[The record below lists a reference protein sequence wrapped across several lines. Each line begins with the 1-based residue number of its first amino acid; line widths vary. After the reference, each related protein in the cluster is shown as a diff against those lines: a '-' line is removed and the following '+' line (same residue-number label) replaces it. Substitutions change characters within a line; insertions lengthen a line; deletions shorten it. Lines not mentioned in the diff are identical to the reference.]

1 MASFFIALG
10 TGEEKILSSEKALLR
25 VGRLPEGEI
34 FIDEAVVSRR
44 HAEIFLS
51 DRKYFVRDAGSLNG
65 TFLNGKRI
73 FQPTE
78 LAPGNVIGVG
88 NSRIVF
94 EPAESVSFLKDKGA
108 EKPSST
114 VNLARPADT
123 GRVMA
128 PLVLLQT
135 VAGIA
140 REIVQPRSLESL
152 MDSILRSC
160 VEKTR
165 AERAAI
171 MLIDKAGSLTPRAYF
186 SRVRSAGKFS
196 ISMSIATRAIVENQA
211 VLIKDVAGDENLKT
225 SESIASLRIR
235 SAICTPLWNGEKT
248 VGVLYVDTSEL
259 GRQFDETDLLFFSS
273 LSGMIAEKIEN
284 TILGEIAK
292 DKERLDTEMEIA
304 RDIQNNLFPKEIPR
318 IEGYELSCFNRP
330 SREVGGDYFDVLAIG
345 PRYAVAI
352 ADVSGKGMGA
362 AMLMSNLQAVLRSKA
377 PGLEAPDQLLS
388 QMNMDLLD
396 RVGQGRFITLCYL
409 VLEPRS
415 DGVIYTN
422 AGHNPP
428 YVVRTGGEVETLEA
442 SGIPLGILPGTEYKA
457 LETEVA
463 PGEMIALYSDGITE
477 CMNRNAEQF
486 GEERFVEILKA
497 NRAKR
502 TSELIDAVLLAVDTF
517 REEEPFSDDMTLVIL
532 KRSDA

>member
-1 MASFFIALG
+1 M
-10 TGEEKILSSEKALLR
+10 
-25 VGRLPEGEI
+25 GRLPESEI
-34 FIDEAVVSRR
+34 FIDEPVVSRN
-44 HAEIFLS
+44 HAEIFRS
-51 DRKYFVRDAGSLNG
+51 DDKYFVRDAGSRNG
-65 TFLNGKRI
+65 TVLNGKRI
-73 FQPTE
+73 FQPAE
-78 LAPGNVIGVG
+78 LAPGNVIAVG

-94 EPAESVSFLKDKGA
+94 EPAESVSFLKDRAA

-123 GRVMA
+123 GQVMA

-135 VAGIA
+135 VAAIA
-140 REIVQPRSLESL
+140 RELVQPRSLESL

-165 AERAAI
+165 AQRAAI
-171 MLIDKAGSLTPRAYF
+171 MLIDKSGTLTPRAYF

-259 GRQFDETDLLFFSS
+259 GRQFDENDLLFFSS

-284 TILGEIAK
+284 TLLGEIAK
-292 DKERLDTEMEIA
+292 EKERLDTEMEIA
-304 RDIQNNLFPKEIPR
+304 RDIQNNLFPKEIPK
-318 IEGYELSCFNRP
+318 IAGYELACFSRP
-330 SREVGGDYFDVLAIG
+330 SQEVGGDYFDVLAIG
-345 PRYAVAI
+345 ACFGIAI

-377 PGLEAPDQLLS
+377 PRMEAPDELLR
-388 QMNMDLLD
+388 QMNVDLLD
-396 RVGQGRFITLCYL
+396 RVGEGRFISLCYL
-409 VLEPRS
+409 VLEPGANRL
-415 DGVIYTN
+415 IYTN

-428 YVVRTGGEVETLEA
+428 YVVKTTNEVETLEA

-457 LETEVA
+457 VEMPVV
-463 PGEMIALYSDGITE
+463 PGDVIALYSDGITE
-477 CMNRNAEQF
+477 CMNRKAEQF
-486 GEERFVEILKA
+486 GEEQFLEILKA
-497 NRAKR
+497 NRAKKA
-502 TSELIDAVLLAVDTF
+502 SEIIDAVLLAVDTF

>member
-10 TGEEKILSSEKALLR
+10 TGEERILSSEKPLLR
-25 VGRLPEGEI
+25 VGRHAESEI
-34 FIDEAVVSRR
+34 FIDEPVVSRH
-44 HAEIFLS
+44 HAEIFRS
-51 DRKYFVRDAGSLNG
+51 DDKYFVRDAGSRNG

-73 FQPTE
+73 FQPAE
-78 LAPGNVIGVG
+78 LGPGNVIAVG

-94 EPAESVSFLKDKGA
+94 EPTEGVSFLKDRAA

-123 GRVMA
+123 GGIMA

-135 VAGIA
+135 VAAIA

-171 MLIDKAGSLTPRAYF
+171 MLVDKSGSLAPRAYF
-186 SRVRSAGKFS
+186 SRIRSAGKFS
-196 ISMSIATRAIVENQA
+196 ISMSIATKAILENQA

-225 SESIASLRIR
+225 SESVASLRIR

-292 DKERLDTEMEIA
+292 DKERLDTEMQIA
-304 RDIQNNLFPKEIPR
+304 RKIQSNLFPREIPK
-318 IEGYELSCFNRP
+318 IEGYQLACYNRP
-330 SREVGGDYFDVLAIG
+330 SMEVGGDYFDVLTIG
-345 PRYAVAI
+345 PRYSIAI

-377 PGLEAPDQLLS
+377 PSVEGSDQLLK
-388 QMNMDLLD
+388 QINVDLLD
-396 RVGQGRFITLCYL
+396 RVGEGRFISLCYL
-409 VLEPRS
+409 VLEPGANS
-415 DGVIYTN
+415 IVYTN

-428 YVVRTGGEVETLEA
+428 YAVRTSGAVETLEA
-442 SGIPLGILPGTEYKA
+442 SGIPLGILPDTEYSAREIKM
-457 LETEVA
+457 A
-463 PGEMIALYSDGITE
+463 PGDVVALYSDGITE
-477 CMNRNAEQF
+477 CMNRKAEQF
-486 GEERFVEILKA
+486 GEERFVDILKTNKTKA
-497 NRAKR
+497 A
-502 TSELIDAVLLAVDTF
+502 SEIIDAVLLEVDTF
-517 REEEPFSDDMTLVIL
+517 REEEPFSDDMTLVVL
-532 KRSDA
+532 KRS